1 MKKTYSILL
10 VPFDPVHDLGIRM
23 INMRLSEQGH
33 NTVVLPPDLPVEEI
47 VKKASEKPYDYILI
61 SRTMGYNVAELLAR
75 LVDQFDAAGIR
86 ERSKIIIGG
95 KAVTPEMAAEL
106 GFDMGFTERCTVEE
120 AVAYIE
126 GRPLTSGVRKE
137 KDKENITAKYSYE
150 FKNSLIKNLLDSI
163 TEQILSWA
171 EDKTSPG
178 VRRAELRKEMFDNP
192 NKNEK
197 LLKEYL
203 ALCDEAIVNAYTK
216 EEMIP
221 GTRKISNEEIENLE
235 KIKPANLTRPIQHL
249 SSQPKVIIFTGSGC
263 PIMDIVHNYIAAE
276 CGIDGSIFICPS
288 WVARMEGLLQGLISH
303 EEDGTIPTFD
313 NIAFVKKHLREGL
326 YFQVRAH
333 RGLNTAETAL
343 YASQAKADFS
353 KINPVYGSI
362 NAGTDP
368 ARLTIDA
375 IHAIKI
381 MAQTGVAYD
390 IPANDELSGIPTFKN
405 FAGMLI
411 VAALGLKLGAR
422 PILKPLF
429 CFAPYAMLYGQMNNN
444 FVDYN
449 AAKIFALRSIIDA
462 PIWAGEPIA
471 FLTQTTDRSQSAT
484 ITALHAGLA
493 ASLPVDMIT
502 FASTDE
508 AYSRGAIT
516 IASRIDTCNSLR
528 TVFRFLGDAK
538 ITPSQK
544 SKEYTNHLID
554 GITKVLTKVKE
565 RESFVDSLYEGD
577 FGTREEG
584 GNPGRA
590 GRGTVIRN
598 VI

>member
-23 INMRLSEQGH
+23 INNNLIESGH
-33 NTVVLPPDLPVEEI
+33 QTVVLPPDFPIEEI
-47 VKKASEKPYDYILI
+47 VKRASEKQFDYILV

-75 LVDQFDAAGIR
+75 LVDQLDAAGIR
-86 ERSKIIIGG
+86 EKSKIIIGG
-95 KAVTPEMAAEL
+95 KAVTSEMAAEL

-126 GRPLTSGVRKE
+126 GRTFTSDTKRE
-137 KDKENITAKYSYE
+137 KKKENITAKYSYE
-150 FKNSLIKNLLDSI
+150 LRNPIIKELLDAI
-163 TEQILSWA
+163 TDQILSWA

-178 VRRAELRKEMFDNP
+178 IRRAELRMEMFNHPD
-192 NKNEK
+192 KLEK
-197 LLKEYL
+197 LTKEYL
-203 ALCDEAIVNAYTK
+203 AFCDEPIVNAYTK
-216 EEMIP
+216 GELIS
-221 GTRKISNEEIENLE
+221 GTRKVSDEEIENLE
-235 KIKPANLTRPIQHL
+235 KIKPSSLTRPIQHL
-249 SSQPKVIIFTGSGC
+249 PSQPKVIIFTGSGC

-303 EEDGTIPTFD
+303 EEDGTIPTFE
-313 NIAFVKKHLREGL
+313 NIAFVKKHLRKGL

-333 RGLNTAETAL
+333 RGLNTVETAL
-343 YASQAKADFS
+343 YAGQIKADFS

-375 IHAIKI
+375 VNAIKI
-381 MAQTGVAYD
+381 MAQMNVAYD

-449 AAKIFALRSIIDA
+449 SAKIFALRSIIDA

-516 IASRIDTCNSLR
+516 IASRIDTFNSLR
-528 TVFRFLGDAK
+528 TIFRFLGDAK
-538 ITPSQK
+538 IVPSPK
-544 SKEYTNHLID
+544 SKEYTEQLID
-554 GITKVLTKVKE
+554 GIIKVLTTVKK
-565 RESFVDSLYEGD
+565 RGSFVDSLYEGD

-590 GRGTVIRN
+590 GRGTVTKKQS
-598 VI
+598 